1 MRFTW
6 CEKAN
11 RVKAT
16 RRVVSIGF
24 TWAILLLATI
34 VSPAAAATLQSVT
47 VTPEDISLRA
57 GFTQTYVATARYSDG
72 TTANV
77 SQQAS
82 WTVSNVGIAL
92 VYDGVPF
99 KGLVTA
105 VAPGTTRITASF
117 TTGGVTLRGSTP
129 LTVIDGD
136 LVSITTKPTS
146 KNLEVGQQS
155 QFKATA
161 LYLDESTDD
170 VTKDVTWSS
179 TDPSV
184 ASVSND
190 TATKGLVTAHKVGTA
205 TIFALDEAS
214 GVKNS
219 DGAATVKAQVSH
231 LTFDPPRI
239 TIGKGINYP
248 LRVYANRI
256 DGTRTQVTDEVEFS
270 VVPTGVIQMGTGD
283 QAGIVTPVTNGA
295 VTISAYD
302 PKRKISSSSTGND
315 AKLEVRGT
323 LVELH
328 VESNPIRIA
337 VGEQKNARAIG
348 LLSSGKETS
357 DLRRIV
363 QWSVTDA
370 TVASVGNTA
379 ADVGEVTGKKN
390 GKTTLRATYGALA
403 STETDNLLVLG
414 NLQSVDLEIGDGF
427 VPLNEEIELKA
438 RGTYEGAIELNITDR
453 CAWSV
458 VNPLIAEVDNALPE
472 VDGDGKGWVKGKTL
486 GQTSVKV
493 TCDGKSSTR
502 QITVIG
508 TLTGLEV
515 DPVADDAEALED
527 KQFRAWGQYSDGSQ
541 KDLTKLATWS
551 SSNPQVASVDTG
563 ADPDGDPGNVT
574 ALGTGVT
581 TITAVFRTFQASGQL
596 TVSSG
601 LVSMFVVPD
610 TVTIRGSDYVKLRA
624 KGKNADD
631 VIIDVTKRVVWS
643 STNDQIARVSNREGE
658 QGLAF
663 GGSKEGSAQ
672 IVASLPGTSFVAQSA
687 FTTSCLLKKI
697 TLVRNSAAIPVGEA
711 RRIKARGTFCDD
723 STRIISQSVAF
734 SSSNPNVVLVS
745 NAPKSY
751 GVLTAVAPG
760 TSTITAVDV
769 SSGKVAV
776 NPMVVTV
783 VAP

>member
-1 MRFTW
+1 MRFKG
-6 CEKAN
+6 CEKAG
-11 RVKAT
+11 RAMDV

-57 GFTQTYVATARYSDG
+57 GFTQTYVATAKYSDG
-72 TTANV
+72 STANV
-77 SQQAS
+77 SQQAT
-82 WTVSNVGIAL
+82 WTVSNVGVAI
-92 VYDGVPF
+92 VYDVAPF

-105 VAPGTTRITASF
+105 VAEGTTRITASL
-117 TTGGVTLRGSTP
+117 TVAGVTVRGSTQ
-129 LTVIDGD
+129 LTVIDGN

-146 KNLEVGQQS
+146 KNLEVGQQT

-190 TATKGLVTAHKVGTA
+190 AATKGLVTAHKVGTA
-205 TIFALDEAS
+205 TIYALDEAS

-231 LTFDPPRI
+231 LSFDPPRI
-239 TIGKGINYP
+239 TIGKGIKYP
-248 LRVYANRI
+248 LRVYANRV
-256 DGTRTQVTDEVEFS
+256 DGTRTQITDEVEFS
-270 VVPTGVIQMGTGD
+270 VVPQNVVQIGTGD
-283 QAGIVTPVTNGA
+283 QAGIVTPLTNGA

-302 PKRKISSSSTGND
+302 PKRRISSSSSGND

-379 ADVGEVTGKKN
+379 ADVGEVTGKKS
-390 GKTTLRATYGALA
+390 GKTTLRATYGAMQ
-403 STETDNLLVLG
+403 SPETENLLVLG
-414 NLQSVDLEIGDGF
+414 NLQSVDLEIGDGL
-427 VPLNEEIELKA
+427 VPLNEEFELKA
-438 RGTYEGAIELNITDR
+438 RGTYEGAVELNITDR
-453 CAWSV
+453 CAWTV
-458 VNPLIAEVDNALPE
+458 VNPLIAEVDNAGAD
-472 VDGDGKGWVKGKTL
+472 VDGDGKGFVKGKKI

-493 TCDGKSSTR
+493 TCDGKSSTK
-502 QITVIG
+502 QISVIG
-508 TLTGLEV
+508 TITGLEV
-515 DPVADDAEALED
+515 DPAAYDATALEE
-527 KQFRAWGQYSDGSQ
+527 KKFHAWGQYSDGSQ
-541 KDLTKLATWS
+541 KDLTKLSTWT
-551 SSNPQVASVDTG
+551 SSNTQVASVDNTQ
-563 ADPDGDPGNVT
+563 DPGNVT
-574 ALGTGVT
+574 ALGTGAS
-581 TITAVFRTFQASGQL
+581 TITAKYKTFQASGQL
-596 TVSSG
+596 TVGAG
-601 LVSMFVVPD
+601 LVTMFVVPD

-631 VIIDVTKRVVWS
+631 EIIDVTKRVVWS
-643 STNDQIARVSNREGE
+643 STDGQVARVSNREGE

-663 GGSKEGSAQ
+663 GGAKEGNAK
-672 IVASLPGTSFVAQSA
+672 IVASLPGTTFVAQSS

-697 TLVRNSAAIPVGEA
+697 TLVRTDAPIPVGEA
-711 RRIKARGTFCDD
+711 RRVKARGTFCDD
-723 STRIISQSVAF
+723 STKIISQSVVF
-734 SSSNPNVVLVS
+734 SSSNTNAVLVS
-745 NAPKSY
+745 NDPKSY

-776 NPMVVTV
+776 NPTVVTV
-783 VAP
+783 IAR